1 MRILS
6 SAAADCIL
14 LLSHFSSMY
23 CVSALSFTLKACQGE
38 VAAPL
43 AQIVSGLVLGV
54 FDHLQLWMCR
64 EIHAYC
70 VMLSQPLLAGH
81 HGPVHTVR
89 FAPDGE
95 TYASGSEDGTIRLW
109 RTDWEAPEN
118 GAANGA

>member
-1 MRILS
+1 M
-6 SAAADCIL
+6 
-14 LLSHFSSMY
+14 
-23 CVSALSFTLKACQGE
+23 
-38 VAAPL
+38 
-43 AQIVSGLVLGV
+43 
-54 FDHLQLWMCR
+54 
-64 EIHAYC
+64 
-70 VMLSQPLLAGH
+70 AGH